1 MFRPVQGSG
10 AGLFRSWGFERN
22 PMAANARP
30 DDIRQLYLLE
40 HEYEKALETALDA
53 EEERRLSRILQ
64 QLRAFIIEIENRS

>member
-1 MFRPVQGSG
+1 MS
-10 AGLFRSWGFERN
+10 
-22 PMAANARP
+22 ANARP

-64 QLRAFIIEIENRS
+64 QLHAFIIETENRS